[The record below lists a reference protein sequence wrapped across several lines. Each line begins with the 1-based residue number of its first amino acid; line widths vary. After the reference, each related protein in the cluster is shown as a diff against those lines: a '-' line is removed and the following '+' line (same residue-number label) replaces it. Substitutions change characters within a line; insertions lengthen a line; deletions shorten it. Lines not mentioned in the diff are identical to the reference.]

1 MLLHA
6 SADAAQDFQCLLRG
20 RFLDVHLLKPTF
32 ESGVLFDV
40 KPIFRDRRG
49 SDNADITTGEGGF
62 QDIRGIH
69 RAPCLSGAHQCVDLV
84 QKEDDVGIRR
94 GFLDGRLPQGF
105 NVPMPTDSAE
115 LTEDEDPLEDDQM
128 VLIHDELMG
137 AEAPLNDGDDASAEN
152 EEALVTAL
160 ADEGTDYAD
169 EVGSEQESPVENS
182 EKQH

>member
-1 MLLHA
+1 
-6 SADAAQDFQCLLRG
+6 
-20 RFLDVHLLKPTF
+20 
-32 ESGVLFDV
+32 
-40 KPIFRDRRG
+40 
-49 SDNADITTGEGGF
+49 
-62 QDIRGIH
+62 
-69 RAPCLSGAHQCVDLV
+69 
-84 QKEDDVGIRR
+84 
-94 GFLDGRLPQGF
+94 
-105 NVPMPTDSAE
+105 
-115 LTEDEDPLEDDQM
+115 M